1 MSNFDPLN
9 KISLKMPVHQNATK
23 RNIISF
29 TIAFA
34 ISIMAISIQNSME
47 EDNTFHNQLEAS
59 VKHQPTLMLKE

>member
-1 MSNFDPLN
+1 MS
-9 KISLKMPVHQNATK
+9 VHQNATR